1 MYAQE
6 IKRLKSKFPEHMKG
20 GAILDVGCG
29 VGDWLCHL
37 HGNWTKCGVEPDDY
51 AARQARAKGIFVGSY
66 SYEPGSFDVIVFR
79 GTLQHIE
86 NPFETLRKAVELL
99 RHGGLLVFLATPN
112 TNSPMY
118 KRTGTLP
125 ALDPPRNWWLP
136 SDLNLRNVLVN
147 MGFKNIEFY
156 YPYGE
161 PYARPLGDFFR
172 YLVGLPTAFPR
183 SMMEC
188 YCVKG

>member
-51 AARQARAKGIFVGSY
+51 AAKQARVKGIFVGGY
-66 SYEPGSFDVIVFR
+66 DYEPGSFDVIVFR

-136 SDLNLRNVLVN
+136 SDLNLRNVLAN
-147 MGFKNIEFY
+147 MGFKNIEF
-156 YPYGE
+156 
-161 PYARPLGDFFR
+161 
-172 YLVGLPTAFPR
+172 
-183 SMMEC
+183 
-188 YCVKG
+188 